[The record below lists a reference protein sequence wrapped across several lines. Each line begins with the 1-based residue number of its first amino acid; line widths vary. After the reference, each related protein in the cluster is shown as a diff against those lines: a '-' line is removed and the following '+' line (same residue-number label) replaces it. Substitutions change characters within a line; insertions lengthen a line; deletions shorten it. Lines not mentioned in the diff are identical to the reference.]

1 MVESNHITR
10 SETITANNS
19 KKQTYF
25 KIMNIDSQI
34 LFFLS
39 ALGVFN
45 SVVLSFYF
53 LFFKRNK
60 AISDLFLGLLLLALS
75 TRIGKSVL
83 YNFNHQLSKTY
94 LQIGL
99 SACFLIGPLLYF
111 FVKSILQ
118 KLNYSF
124 AKYSLIVLITVVIV
138 FGFLFSYKGNPE
150 LWRGIIY
157 YSINIQWFIFI
168 VLSIYESREIFR
180 KLATNRSEISYHET
194 WILSVIIGVSII
206 WLSYTLAKYTSY
218 ISGSLAFSFSFY
230 ISFLLLYYMKN
241 KTLISV
247 NNKEKYINKIDEKLV
262 NEIQEKI
269 NILFETRKIYT
280 NPDLT
285 LSILA
290 KELNI
295 RPQLLSQFINDNL
308 NKSFTQFINEYR
320 IDEAKR
326 LLKEST
332 QLKIDAVGFE
342 SGFNSSSTFYS
353 SFKKITGTTPAN
365 YQKT

>member
-1 MVESNHITR
+1 
-10 SETITANNS
+10 
-19 KKQTYF
+19 
-25 KIMNIDSQI
+25 MNINNQI

-53 LFFKRNK
+53 LFFKQNK
-60 AISDLFLGLLLLALS
+60 AKSDLFLGLLLLSLS
-75 TRIGKSVL
+75 IRIGKSVF
-83 YNFNHQLSKTY
+83 YNFNPQLSKTY

-111 FVKSILQ
+111 YVKSILQ
-118 KLNYSF
+118 NLNYSF
-124 AKYSLIVLITVVIV
+124 AKYTLVLLVVIISV
-138 FGFLFSYKGNPE
+138 FGVFFPYKENPA

-157 YSINIQWFIFI
+157 YFINIQWLIFI
-168 VLSIYESREIFR
+168 VLSIYESRQIFK
-180 KLATNRSEISYHET
+180 KLVKNRNQISYYET
-194 WILSVIIGVSII
+194 WILSVIIGVLAI

-230 ISFLLLYYMKN
+230 ISFLLLYYVKN
-241 KTLISV
+241 KTLISS
-247 NNKEKYINKIDEKLV
+247 NNKEKYINKIDENVVK
-262 NEIQEKI
+262 EIQKQI
-269 NILFETRKIYT
+269 NTLFETRKIYT
-280 NPDLT
+280 NPELT

-332 QLKIDAVGFE
+332 QFKIDAVGFE
-342 SGFNSSSTFYS
+342 SGFNSTSTFYS
-353 SFKKITGTTPAN
+353 SFKKITGTTPSN
-365 YQKT
+365 YQKS

>member
-1 MVESNHITR
+1 ME
-10 SETITANNS
+10 
-19 KKQTYF
+19 
-25 KIMNIDSQI
+25 IDNQI

-39 ALGVFN
+39 AIGVFN
-45 SVVLSFYF
+45 SIVLGFYF

-60 AISDLFLGLLLLALS
+60 GISDVFLGLLLLSLS
-75 TRIGKSVL
+75 TRIGKSVF
-83 YNFNHQLSKTY
+83 YNFNPQLSKTY

-99 SACFLIGPLLYF
+99 SACFFIGPLLFF

-118 KLNYSF
+118 NLNDSF
-124 AKYSLIVLITVVIV
+124 AKYSLIFILMAISI
-138 FGFLFSYKGNPE
+138 FGFLFPYQENPE
-150 LWRGIIY
+150 IWRGIIY
-157 YSINIQWFIFI
+157 YSINIQWFVFI
-168 VLSIYESREIFR
+168 VLSIYEARPIFR
-180 KLATNRSEISYHET
+180 KLVRNRKQISYQET
-194 WILSVIIGVSII
+194 WILSVICGVFAI
-206 WLSYTLAKYTSY
+206 WLSYSLSRYTSY
-218 ISGSLAFSFSFY
+218 ISGALTFSFSFY
-230 ISFLLLYYMKN
+230 ISFLVIYYAKN

-247 NNKEKYINKIDEKLV
+247 VSKEKYVNKIDEKLV
-262 NEIQEKI
+262 KEIQEKI

-290 KELNI
+290 KELNV

-308 NKSFTQFINEYR
+308 NRSFTQFINEYR

-326 LLKEST
+326 LLKENT

-353 SFKKITGTTPAN
+353 SFKKITGTTPSN
-365 YQKT
+365 YQKA

>member
-1 MVESNHITR
+1 
-10 SETITANNS
+10 
-19 KKQTYF
+19 
-25 KIMNIDSQI
+25 MNIDNQI

-39 ALGVFN
+39 AIGVFN
-45 SVVLSFYF
+45 SVILGFYF

-60 AISDLFLGLLLLALS
+60 VISDVFLGLLLLSLS
-75 TRIGKSVL
+75 TRIGKSVF
-83 YNFNHQLSKTY
+83 YNFNPQLSKTY

-111 FVKSILQ
+111 FVRSILQ
-118 KLNYSF
+118 NLNYSF
-124 AKYSLIVLITVVIV
+124 AKYSLIFIIIMISIL
-138 FGFLFSYKGNPE
+138 GFLFPYKENPE
-150 LWRGIIY
+150 IWRRIIY
-157 YSINIQWFIFI
+157 YFINIQWFIFI
-168 VLSIYESREIFR
+168 VLSIYEARQIFR
-180 KLATNRSEISYHET
+180 RLVTHRTQISYQET
-194 WILSVIIGVSII
+194 WILSVICGVFAI
-206 WLSYTLAKYTSY
+206 WLSYTLSRYTSY
-218 ISGSLAFSFSFY
+218 ISGALTFSFSFY
-230 ISFLLLYYMKN
+230 ISFLLIYYAKN
-241 KTLISV
+241 KALVPVT
-247 NNKEKYINKIDEKLV
+247 NKEKYINKIDEKLV
-262 NEIQEKI
+262 KEIQEKI

-353 SFKKITGTTPAN
+353 SFKKITGMTPSN

>member
-1 MVESNHITR
+1 
-10 SETITANNS
+10 
-19 KKQTYF
+19 
-25 KIMNIDSQI
+25 MNIDSQI

-53 LFFKRNK
+53 LFFKHNK
-60 AISDLFLGLLLLALS
+60 TKSDLFLGLLLLALS
-75 TRIGKSVL
+75 VRIGKSVF
-83 YNFNHQLSKTY
+83 YNFNPQLSKTY

-111 FVKSILQ
+111 YVRSILQ
-118 KLNYSF
+118 NLNYSF
-124 AKYSLIVLITVVIV
+124 AKYSLTLLFIAIIV
-138 FGFLFSYKGNPE
+138 FGFLLPYKKNPAIWKE
-150 LWRGIIY
+150 IIY
-157 YSINIQWFIFI
+157 YLINIQWFIFI
-168 VLSIYESREIFR
+168 VLSIYEARQIFR
-180 KLATNRSEISYHET
+180 KLVTHRNQISYHET
-194 WILSVIIGVSII
+194 WVLSVIIGVSII

-230 ISFLLLYYMKN
+230 ISFLLIYYVKN
-241 KTLISV
+241 KTLTQVIS
-247 NNKEKYINKIDEKLV
+247 KEKYGNKIDEKV
-262 NEIQEKI
+262 VQEIQEQI

-280 NPDLT
+280 NTDLT

-290 KELNI
+290 KELKI

-326 LLKEST
+326 LLKESN
-332 QLKIDAVGFE
+332 QFKIDAVGFE
-342 SGFNSSSTFYS
+342 SGFNSTSTFYS
-353 SFKKITGTTPAN
+353 SFKKMTGTTPSN
-365 YQKT
+365 YQKK

>member
-1 MVESNHITR
+1 
-10 SETITANNS
+10 
-19 KKQTYF
+19 
-25 KIMNIDSQI
+25 MNINNQI

-53 LFFKRNK
+53 LFFKQNK
-60 AISDLFLGLLLLALS
+60 AKSDLFLGLLLLSLS
-75 TRIGKSVL
+75 VRIGKSVF
-83 YNFNHQLSKTY
+83 YNFNPQLSKTY

-111 FVKSILQ
+111 YVRSILQ
-118 KLNYSF
+118 NLNYSF
-124 AKYSLIVLITVVIV
+124 AKYTLVLLVVIISV
-138 FGFLFSYKGNPE
+138 FGILFPYKENPA

-157 YSINIQWFIFI
+157 YFINIQWLIFI
-168 VLSIYESREIFR
+168 VLSIYESRQIFK
-180 KLATNRSEISYHET
+180 KLLNNRNQISYHET
-194 WILSVIIGVSII
+194 WILSVIIGVLAI
-206 WLSYTLAKYTSY
+206 WLSYTLAKFTSY

-230 ISFLLLYYMKN
+230 ISFLLLYYVKN
-241 KTLISV
+241 KTLISSD
-247 NNKEKYINKIDEKLV
+247 NKEKYINKIDENLV
-262 NEIQEKI
+262 KEIQEQI
-269 NILFETRKIYT
+269 NTLFETRKIYT
-280 NPDLT
+280 NPELT

-332 QLKIDAVGFE
+332 QFKIDAVGFE
-342 SGFNSSSTFYS
+342 SGFNSTSTFYS
-353 SFKKITGTTPAN
+353 SFKKITGTTPSN
-365 YQKT
+365 YQKS

>member
-1 MVESNHITR
+1 ME
-10 SETITANNS
+10 
-19 KKQTYF
+19 
-25 KIMNIDSQI
+25 IDNQI

-39 ALGVFN
+39 AIGVFN
-45 SVVLSFYF
+45 SIVLGFYF
-53 LFFKRNK
+53 LLFKKNK
-60 AISDLFLGLLLLALS
+60 AISDVFLGLLLLSLS
-75 TRIGKSVL
+75 TRIGKSVF
-83 YNFNHQLSKTY
+83 YNFNPQLSKTY

-99 SACFLIGPLLYF
+99 SACFFIGPLLYF

-118 KLNYSF
+118 NLNDSF
-124 AKYSLIVLITVVIV
+124 AKYSLIFMLMAISIL
-138 FGFLFSYKGNPE
+138 GFLFPYKENPGI
-150 LWRGIIY
+150 WRGVIY
-157 YSINIQWFIFI
+157 YSINIQWFVFI
-168 VLSIYESREIFR
+168 LLSIYEARPIFR
-180 KLATNRSEISYHET
+180 KLLRNRKQISYQET
-194 WILSVIIGVSII
+194 WILSVICGVFAI
-206 WLSYTLAKYTSY
+206 WLSYSLSRYTSY
-218 ISGSLAFSFSFY
+218 ISGALTFSFSFY
-230 ISFLLLYYMKN
+230 ISFLLIYYAKN
-241 KTLISV
+241 KTLISAPD
-247 NNKEKYINKIDEKLV
+247 KEKYINKIDGKLV
-262 NEIQEKI
+262 KEIQEKI

-290 KELNI
+290 KELNV

-326 LLKEST
+326 LLKKST

-353 SFKKITGTTPAN
+353 SFKKITGTTPSN

>member
-1 MVESNHITR
+1 
-10 SETITANNS
+10 
-19 KKQTYF
+19 
-25 KIMNIDSQI
+25 MNIDNQI

-39 ALGVFN
+39 AIGVFN
-45 SVVLSFYF
+45 SVILGFYF
-53 LFFKRNK
+53 LFFKKNK

-75 TRIGKSVL
+75 TRIGKSVF
-83 YNFNHQLSKTY
+83 YNFNPQLSKTY

-118 KLNYSF
+118 NLNYSF
-124 AKYSLIVLITVVIV
+124 AKYSLIFILITISV
-138 FGFLFSYKGNPE
+138 FGFIFPYKENPE
-150 LWRGIIY
+150 IWRRIIY

-168 VLSIYESREIFR
+168 VLSIYEARSIFR
-180 KLATNRSEISYHET
+180 KLVTHRNQISYQET
-194 WILSVIIGVSII
+194 WILSIVCGVFAI
-206 WLSYTLAKYTSY
+206 WLSYSLSRYTSY
-218 ISGSLAFSFSFY
+218 ISGALTFSFSFY
-230 ISFLLLYYMKN
+230 ISFLLIYYAKN
-241 KTLISV
+241 KTSISV
-247 NNKEKYINKIDEKLV
+247 ISKEKYINKIDEKLV
-262 NEIQEKI
+262 KEIQEKI
-269 NILFETRKIYT
+269 NLLFETRKIYT

-308 NKSFTQFINEYR
+308 NKSFAQFINEYR
-320 IDEAKR
+320 IEEAKR
-326 LLKEST
+326 LLKESA

-353 SFKKITGTTPAN
+353 SFKKITGMTPSN

>member
-1 MVESNHITR
+1 
-10 SETITANNS
+10 
-19 KKQTYF
+19 
-25 KIMNIDSQI
+25 MNINDQI

-45 SVVLSFYF
+45 SLVLGFYF

-60 AISDLFLGLLLLALS
+60 AISDLFLGLLLLSLS
-75 TRIGKSVL
+75 TRIGKSIF
-83 YNFNHQLSKTY
+83 YNFNPQLSKTY

-99 SACFLIGPLLYF
+99 SACLLIGPLLYF

-118 KLNYSF
+118 KLNFSF
-124 AKYSLIVLITVVIV
+124 AKYSVILIIVTITV
-138 FGFLFSYKGNPE
+138 FGFLFPYKENPE

-157 YSINIQWFIFI
+157 YSINLQWFIFI
-168 VLSIYESREIFR
+168 VLSIYETRQIFR
-180 KLATNRSEISYHET
+180 KLVTDRHQISYEET
-194 WILSVIIGVSII
+194 WVLSVICGVFAI
-206 WLSYTLAKYTSY
+206 WLSYTLSRYTSY
-218 ISGSLAFSFSFY
+218 ISGALTFSFSFY
-230 ISFLLLYYMKN
+230 ISFLLIYYAKN
-241 KTLISV
+241 KTVISIT
-247 NNKEKYINKIDEKLV
+247 NKEKYSNKIDEKLV
-262 NEIQEKI
+262 KEIQEKI

-285 LSILA
+285 LPILA

-308 NKSFTQFINEYR
+308 NKSFTQFINQYR
-320 IDEAKR
+320 VDEAKR
-326 LLKEST
+326 LLKESP

-353 SFKKITGTTPAN
+353 SFKKITGKTPSN